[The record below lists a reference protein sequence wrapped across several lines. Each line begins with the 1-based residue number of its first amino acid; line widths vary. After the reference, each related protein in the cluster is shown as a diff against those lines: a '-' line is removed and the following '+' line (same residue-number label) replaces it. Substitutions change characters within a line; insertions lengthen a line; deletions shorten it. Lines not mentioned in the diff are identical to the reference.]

1 MTIIAE
7 LALDFAESGDAVP
20 VRLFAPEKRER
31 SWVCRYEIGDRIDHG
46 LDVHGESSLQ
56 ALALAMKALS
66 AALYG
71 SAAYRNGKLGLYGQ
85 FGGYLG
91 IPAPNVFLDEAP
103 YPF

>member
-7 LALDFAESGDAVP
+7 LALDFAESGDAVS

-31 SWVCRYEIGDRIDHG
+31 SWVCRYEIGDPIDHC

-71 SAAYRNGKLGLYGQ
+71 SAAYRGGKLGLYGE
-85 FGGYLG
+85 FRGYLG
-91 IPAPNVFLDEAP
+91 IPAPNLFLDEAP

>member
-7 LALDFAESGDAVP
+7 LALDFADSGDAVP
-20 VRLFAPEKRER
+20 VRLFAPEKPER
-31 SWVCRYEIGDRIDHG
+31 SWVCRYEAANPIDHC
-46 LDVHGESSLQ
+46 LDVHGETSLQ
-56 ALALAMKALS
+56 ALALAIKALS

-71 SAAYRNGKLGLYGQ
+71 SAAYRSGKLGLYGQ
-85 FGGYLG
+85 FGGYPG